1 MAIISCVE
9 TLRITVLKEIPED
22 PQLAASWN
30 ELAMRMERPE
40 VFYTYEWAL
49 AASRAFADT
58 LRPLVLLA
66 HGSDRLRGV
75 AALATAGETCETV
88 SFLASNTADYCDILS
103 SPDQRAAVL
112 RALFDELGRLGMRNL
127 ILANVPSESATLR
140 ELPAIA
146 QSHGFRPHS
155 RPAYECGVIAFGSDA
170 ERQELLKSVAG
181 KDREKRALKKMA
193 QLGPVRVVHLEADQ
207 IETQLHLIAEAQI
220 VRFLATNRISPY
232 VQPGRRRFLS
242 ELSRLLAPLG
252 WLRVSQL
259 EVGGEPIA
267 WNFGFRFEG
276 GWFWYLPTFRIEHE
290 DLSPGSCL
298 LRFLVEEGCADPSVK
313 RLDLGLGDEA
323 YKSRFA
329 NSAQRT
335 SHVEVSANR
344 VRHVA
349 GVGRDWLAAKA
360 RKSPHVE
367 QSLYVTRDRL
377 RGLRKRI
384 RETGL
389 VATAGYSLG
398 RAAHRVNSDDELLLF
413 EAPFIGAATTS
424 KGKLVSVDWKLL
436 CDSAILFA
444 DDEPTLQYLM
454 RCAQR
459 LRPDGPQGYAL
470 LKPDGVPVHFTWSTD
485 LDGFYFDEIDHR
497 IQSASLQRSQAMTEV
512 SVAHGAAAAVPGAAI
527 LFDSWTPRAH
537 RGGGYYAITLREA
550 AAVLEKQQRT
560 IWGFSSP
567 VNASSIRGLQKAGFV
582 YRFSL
587 VRKRRLM
594 RSSVSRFESPSDA
607 GLRQQLQKPDLP
619 SRLAG

>member
-1 MAIISCVE
+1 
-9 TLRITVLKEIPED
+9 
-22 PQLAASWN
+22 
-30 ELAMRMERPE
+30 MRMERPE

-127 ILANVPSESATLR
+127 ILANIPSESATLR

-146 QSHGFRPHS
+146 QSHGFHPHS

-181 KDREKRALKKMA
+181 KDREKRALKKMS
-193 QLGPVRVVHLEADQ
+193 QLGPIRVVHLEADQ
-207 IETQLHLIAEAQI
+207 IEAQLHLIAEAQ
-220 VRFLATNRISPY
+220 VARFLATNRISPY

-290 DLSPGSCL
+290 DFSPGSCL

-329 NSAQRT
+329 NSALRT
-335 SHVEVSANR
+335 SHVELSANR

-349 GVGRDWLAAKA
+349 GVGRDWLVAKA

-367 QSLYVTRDRL
+367 QSLYVTRDRFAACAS
-377 RGLRKRI
+377 GFGKR
-384 RETGL
+384 
-389 VATAGYSLG
+389 
-398 RAAHRVNSDDELLLF
+398 
-413 EAPFIGAATTS
+413 
-424 KGKLVSVDWKLL
+424 DWR
-436 CDSAILFA
+436 
-444 DDEPTLQYLM
+444 P
-454 RCAQR
+454 
-459 LRPDGPQGYAL
+459 RPDIL
-470 LKPDGVPVHFTWSTD
+470 LGGRRTASTPTMNCFCSKR
-485 LDGFYFDEIDHR
+485 LHR
-497 IQSASLQRSQAMTEV
+497 RRNHIE
-512 SVAHGAAAAVPGAAI
+512 G
-527 LFDSWTPRAH
+527 
-537 RGGGYYAITLREA
+537 
-550 AAVLEKQQRT
+550 
-560 IWGFSSP
+560 
-567 VNASSIRGLQKAGFV
+567 KAGFGGLEASL
-582 YRFSL
+582 RFCDSL
-587 VRKRRLM
+587 CRR
-594 RSSVSRFESPSDA
+594 RADAAISDA
-607 GLRQQLQKPDLP
+607 MRPTPAPRWAAGLCFTETGWGTGTLHLVHGFGWLLLRRD
-619 SRLAG
+619 